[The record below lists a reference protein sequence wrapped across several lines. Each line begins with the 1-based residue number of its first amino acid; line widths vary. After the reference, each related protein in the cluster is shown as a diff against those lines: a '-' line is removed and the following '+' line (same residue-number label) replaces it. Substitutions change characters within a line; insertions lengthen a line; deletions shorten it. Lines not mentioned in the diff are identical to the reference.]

1 MLGHMDESGTG
12 GWAPLAAL
20 PDVARDRDATDS
32 TRLTCD
38 GEVFELRSDGSRGT
52 RYTWLTGPN
61 PGYGF
66 TAGPT
71 VDDVEQHLANIRGFL
86 TMIDPETGYI
96 EDD

>member
-20 PDVARDRDATDS
+20 PNDARDHDTADC

-38 GEVFELRSDGSRGT
+38 GEVFEVRSDRSRGT
-52 RYTWLTGPN
+52 HYTWLTGPN

-66 TAGPT
+66 TASPT
-71 VDDVEQHLANIRGFL
+71 VDDDVQHRSNIRGFL
-86 TMIDPETGYI
+86 AMIDPETGYI